1 MVQENKLLL
10 AILDELNLSTSDIL
24 SSALISADGL
34 PLAARFAVRHCNNAA
49 IDEDNLGAMSAAL
62 LALGK
67 RSTNELCCGVL
78 KQVIVQG
85 DDGYI
90 VLVEAG
96 RDNAL
101 LIHAKEDAKLG
112 LILVH
117 ARRAVQEINR
127 FI

>member
-1 MVQENKLLL
+1 MTQDNKMLLS
-10 AILDELNLSTSDIL
+10 ILQELNLSSPDIL

-34 PLAARFAVRHCNNAA
+34 PLATQFAARNCKAV
-49 IDEDNLGAMSAAL
+49 DEDNLGAMSAAL

-96 RDNAL
+96 KDSAL

-117 ARRAVQEINR
+117 ARRAVQEIGR
-127 FI
+127 FIH